1 MNAARARTSGAEI
14 IAAGRTLLEEG
25 GVEAVTMLAVADRVG
40 VRAPSLY
47 KRVAGRSAL
56 IAAIAEGTL
65 AELSEAIGTTADDED
80 PAVALRAVAI
90 RFRAF
95 ALANPRAY
103 GLLFGDEPTEHRLTP
118 EASARASQPVIGLA
132 TALVGPEHALNAA
145 RLLTAFV
152 HGFISM
158 EIGDA
163 FRLGGNVD
171 EAFRYGLDVLVDAL
185 SGQRRGRSTRR
196 R

>member
-1 MNAARARTSGAEI
+1 MNAARARTSNAEI
-14 IAAGRTLLEEG
+14 IGAGRALLEEG

-47 KRVAGRSAL
+47 KRVADRSAL

-65 AELSEAIGTTADDED
+65 ADLSEELRTSADSED
-80 PAVALRAVAI
+80 PAEALRSVAI

-103 GLLFGDEPTEHRLTP
+103 GLLFGDAPSGHRLTP
-118 EASARASQPVIGLA
+118 EASARASEPVIRLA
-132 TALVGPEHALNAA
+132 SALVGPEHALNAA
-145 RLLTAFV
+145 RLVTAFA

-158 EIGDA
+158 ELGDA

-171 EAFRYGLDVLVDAL
+171 EAFTFGLDILVKAL
-185 SGQRRGRSTRR
+185 SAQEPRRPRER
-196 R
+196 